1 MKKLVSLISVLVA
14 SAFICGCCEKVN
26 ENKTPAEAKAEAA
39 QLDAK
44 QLEAKIADCKKFIE
58 AKKAD
63 AEAVAKKIADIPL
76 KEKLGAESKKLSAEA
91 SKIGDSIKN
100 VSAQLDEYVKALE
113 AKKAAK

>member
-1 MKKLVSLISVLVA
+1 MKKLVSLISVLAA
-14 SAFICGCCEKVN
+14 SVLICGCCEKVN

-39 QLDAK
+39 QMDVK
-44 QLEAKIADCKKFIE
+44 QLEGKIADCKKFIE
-58 AKKAD
+58 SKKAD

-76 KEKLGAESKKLSAEA
+76 KEKLGAESKKLAAEA
-91 SKIGDSIKN
+91 DKISGSIKN